1 MIQLASNPLTPSPR
15 HSAEENDRL
24 ADEIAELAA
33 HLHAATYRLL
43 VLLREYDAR
52 EAWGW
57 GFRSCAHWLSW
68 RTGIAPGA
76 AREKVRVARALG
88 SLPRISAAMERG
100 ELSYSKVRAL
110 TRVATPENEESL
122 LEVARCGTA
131 SHVERLVR
139 AWRKLDA
146 QEEAAEER
154 LRHDRRYVSLY
165 PSEDG
170 SWELRGR
177 LDPEVGA
184 VLEKALEWAS
194 EQLYGR
200 RPTPETS
207 AGQRRADALGLVAEQ
222 ALAEGPIKAGA
233 DTAAPRGPP
242 PARGRGAEA
251 GRSTRGGFADVPA
264 GTVEEAPVGG
274 PADANAD
281 AAAPSTPPLRPVP
294 KRADRFQVVLHVEQ
308 PSGSAAPAG
317 HPACG
322 HPTPEQSAHGQ
333 AVLATT
339 GHRVPAETWRRL
351 ACDCS
356 VVEMTHDLDGSVLDV
371 GRKRRSIP
379 PAIRRALDHRDR
391 KCRFPGCDSRYCDA
405 HHVEHWADGG
415 ATKLDNLIRLCR
427 IHHRAVHEDGFGLEL
442 GEDGE
447 VRFRAPG
454 GWLVPEVPAPPPLTG
469 DGAAVLRAAN
479 ERAGLVIDPW
489 TPTPDWHGEPL
500 DLDWAIYVMRNRRP
514 HIDGDARSERD
525 GA

>member
-1 MIQLASNPLTPSPR
+1 MIQLANNPFTPR
-15 HSAEENDRL
+15 HSAEDNDRL

-68 RTGIAPGA
+68 RTGIALGP

-88 SLPRISAAMERG
+88 SLPLISAAMERG

-122 LEVARCGTA
+122 IEYARCGTA

-139 AWRKLDA
+139 AWRKVDA
-146 QEEAAEER
+146 QEEAVEER
-154 LRHDRRYVSLY
+154 LRHDRRYVSLH

-184 VLEKALEWAS
+184 LLEKALEWAG

-207 AGQRRADALGLVAEQ
+207 LGQRRADALGLVAEQ
-222 ALAEGPIKAGA
+222 ALTEGP
-233 DTAAPRGPP
+233 
-242 PARGRGAEA
+242 AEA
-251 GRSTRGGFADVPA
+251 GVDVPA
-264 GTVEEAPVGG
+264 ETPVIA
-274 PADANAD
+274 ADVSAET
-281 AAAPSTPPLRPVP
+281 PPPPLRPVS
-294 KRADRFQVVLHVEQ
+294 KRADRIQVVLHVDR
-308 PSGSAAPAG
+308 PTGAPAPDG
-317 HPACG
+317 RPGCAR
-322 HPTPEQSAHGQ
+322 AAQ
-333 AVLATT
+333 AVLASS
-339 GHRVPAETWRRL
+339 GHSVPAETWRRL

-356 VVEMTHDLDGSVLDV
+356 LVEMTDDADGRVLDV
-371 GRKRRSIP
+371 GRKRRTIS
-379 PAIRRALDHRDR
+379 PAIRRALEHRDR
-391 KCRFPGCDSRYCDA
+391 TCRFPGCESRYCDA
-405 HHVEHWADGG
+405 HHREHWADGG
-415 ATKLDNLIRLCR
+415 ETKLDNLIRLCR
-427 IHHRAVHEDGFGLEL
+427 VHHRAVHEGGFGVEL
-442 GEDGE
+442 GENGE

-454 GWLVPEVPAPPPLTG
+454 GWLVPSVPPPPALCG

-479 ERAGLVIDPW
+479 ERAGLVMDPW
-489 TPTPDWHGEPL
+489 TTTPDWQGEPL
-500 DLDWAIYVMRNRRP
+500 DLDWAIRVMRNRRTEDDDCGAP
-514 HIDGDARSERD
+514 VDLEGEERAASNGEARNERD
-525 GA
+525 AA